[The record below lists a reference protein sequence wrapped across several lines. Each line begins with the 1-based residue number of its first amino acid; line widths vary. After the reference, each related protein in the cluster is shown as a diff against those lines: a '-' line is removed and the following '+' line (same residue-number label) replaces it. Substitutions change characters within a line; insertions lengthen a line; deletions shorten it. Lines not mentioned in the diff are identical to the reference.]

1 MSTVEIKK
9 RLIDKIQ
16 LTRDKKILEEV
27 YRLLAIEEEDSE
39 VLKLSAEQNV
49 VINEARNQ
57 IKSGNFLTEEQGNI
71 EIEKWLNE

>member
-27 YRLLAIEEEDSE
+27 YRLLAIEEEDRE